1 MEDDSVKGFHILN
14 MKVILNGKT
23 FAAECEE
30 SGTFRDIEAMLPME
44 FRMRR
49 NGDVEFTGKL
59 PSKPRNDGR
68 KVSHTQ
74 PNEIYYYEGW
84 NVLCLNYRASDISP
98 YTVTYVGTVSDAE
111 FTEILKRADEPLHVT
126 VEK

>member
-14 MKVILNGKT
+14 MKVTLNGKA

-49 NGDVEFTGKL
+49 NGDVEFT
-59 PSKPRNDGR
+59 
-68 KVSHTQ
+68 
-74 PNEIYYYEGW
+74 
-84 NVLCLNYRASDISP
+84 
-98 YTVTYVGTVSDAE
+98 
-111 FTEILKRADEPLHVT
+111 
-126 VEK
+126 